1 MLLRKN
7 WCSFQRKHDTA
18 VTFTHSLLLL
28 PASPVIVYE
37 DQEQGH
43 WNGWFYWI
51 GGERELEQPGAPK
64 EEEEGR
70 HEGREIEG
78 KGRQRGRK
86 EELFEVTDY

>member
-1 MLLRKN
+1 M
-7 WCSFQRKHDTA
+7 
-18 VTFTHSLLLL
+18 TFTQSLLLL

-70 HEGREIEG
+70 QGRLDTTTFAKLWG
-78 KGRQRGRK
+78 LDPCGHW
-86 EELFEVTDY
+86 VTQCPPRPLTQQFLAP